1 DERRPAGRPERAR
14 PVDCCTQP
22 EKRRFVVEDH
32 EPRALRARHEQMDGS
47 RAEVDRRSDRAGHGT
62 RVRSGRPAT
71 SPGGHAG
78 PSLVV
83 AEGRRR
89 VAGFAAA
96 GFAAAGFAAAGL
108 AAAGLAAAGL
118 AAAALAGVAFVA
130 AVLAFVAAVLAGV
143 DRLRVVVRLLL
154 VVDRL
159 AVVR

>member
-71 SPGGHAG
+71 SADGHAG

-89 VAGFAAA
+89 AAGFAAAGFAAA

-108 AAAGLAAAGL
+108 AAAGLAAGL

-130 AVLAFVAAVLAGV
+130 AVLAF
-143 DRLRVVVRLLL
+143 
-154 VVDRL
+154 
-159 AVVR
+159 